1 MSYLYS
7 FEKLEVWQ
15 NAQTFVVLIYDI
27 TSKFPDEEKYGL
39 ASQMRRASVS
49 VSSNIAEGS
58 SRHSLKDQIRFTE
71 IAYGSALEVYC
82 QLKISLALKFLSEIE
97 FQEMNIL
104 LKKIT
109 NKLNALKNSQQ
120 KRLNE
125 QQINR

>member
-15 NAQTFVVLIYDI
+15 NAQTFVVLVYDI

-39 ASQMRRASVS
+39 VSQMRRASV
-49 VSSNIAEGS
+49 
-58 SRHSLKDQIRFTE
+58 
-71 IAYGSALEVYC
+71 
-82 QLKISLALKFLSEIE
+82 SEIE

-104 LKKIT
+104 LKEIT